1 MTLMA
6 SLKLSRYV
14 SRLKYLLVFKPKVSD
29 FFYPH
34 LRKFVY
40 ISKINVSLW
49 FNFQNIFFFVF
60 LSISLVQHS
69 FLRTSKYIFMCVY
82 FQLEN
87 NYFLTFRETHT
98 DYSFLEF
105 FFFFS
110 MCHSQWIF
118 KVFQKFI
125 IYLKTVRYFFHF
137 SSGYSPHHSSAKTP
151 FGKQNVYVYVRLWKW
166 SSRWFLEN
174 KKNYSEMR
182 TSRKSAA
189 PLG

>member
-105 FFFFS
+105 FFFFFYVS
-110 MCHSQWIF
+110 FSVNFQSFSKIYYLFKNCSIF
-118 KVFQKFI
+118 
-125 IYLKTVRYFFHF
+125 LSFFF
-137 SSGYSPHHSSAKTP
+137 WLLSPP
-151 FGKQNVYVYVRLWKW
+151 LFC
-166 SSRWFLEN
+166 
-174 KKNYSEMR
+174 KN
-182 TSRKSAA
+182 TFW
-189 PLG
+189 